1 MNFLAV
7 LRFSFDTSPST
18 RCTWIIFGRKYIYL
32 FCVEGNEKK
41 HEMTVEI
48 KGEAKKKKAKIR
60 KQIDTKTG
68 SCWANICF
76 VYKEV
81 DLNDERYNFELNL
94 MESIFEM
101 RLFFNVSWVMF
112 KNRILTNVYM

>member
-7 LRFSFDTSPST
+7 LRISFDTSPST

-32 FCVEGNEKK
+32 FYVEGNETK
-41 HEMTVEI
+41 HEMTVERNMEI
-48 KGEAKKKKAKIR
+48 KKEAKKKKAKIR

-101 RLFFNVSWVMF
+101 RLYFNVS
-112 KNRILTNVYM
+112 